1 MQFQVLKVGLALA
14 LIGGIIG
21 VQSGSQAAKAAA
33 FKPVICGPA
42 AFESAAT
49 SKVIKVADESGLSD
63 AEIAYLYIQANLFE
77 VETAELGVA
86 RGTAAD
92 VKSHGEMVARDH
104 KGVVRAFE
112 ELIQMNGIKP
122 VSTDA
127 AVNAEKQHSA
137 VMEKLKSK
145 QGAEFDKAYLQHE
158 AGNHRAVINAL
169 KTVLIPAAKNEAVVK
184 HMQAML
190 PAFEHHLAVTL
201 KAAKKAGVKVSG

>member
-14 LIGGIIG
+14 LVGGVIWAKPG
-21 VQSGSQAAKAAA
+21 PQAAKAAV

-42 AFESAAT
+42 ADGAGVSAPI
-49 SKVIKVADESGLSD
+49 VKVADEAGLSD

-86 RGTAAD
+86 RGTRAD

-145 QGAEFDKAYLQHE
+145 QGAEFDMAYLQHE

-169 KTVLIPAAKNEAVVK
+169 KTVLIPAAKNEAVIK

-201 KAAKKAGVKVSG
+201 KAAKNAGVKVSG